1 MKPSLAIILLPVGMA
16 ALSDMAVG
24 QQKHTFMKKYM
35 NAIQEY
41 IMTGHEKGWDHCDVL
56 SSNPTSEG
64 DPQMSMNLEKI
75 ETLNLKS
82 AFKNSHCLLVHYD
95 VSSESSLSTL
105 IEFGWNTVNYVR
117 LALVMEMHSSIT
129 LHMVKNTSN
138 LPFLVAAVTEYGREQ
153 FLCPMVG
160 EMSPRIE
167 NEMCNPSYLDYK
179 NKTLRIGLTGL
190 PPDFIR
196 FPDGKIEGVN
206 IRMMRMISER
216 LKFTPKIS
224 LAEKL
229 LAPLKLVNYHHSQL
243 M

>member
-1 MKPSLAIILLPVGMA
+1 MKPSLAIILLPVGIA

-41 IMTGHEKGWDHCDVL
+41 IMTGHEKGWHHCDVL
-56 SSNPTSEG
+56 SSNPTSENAPEISISL
-64 DPQMSMNLEKI
+64 DKI
-75 ETLNLKS
+75 EKLNIKS

-117 LALVMEMHSSIT
+117 LALVIEMHSSIN
-129 LHMVKNTSN
+129 LQMVKNTTN
-138 LPFLVAAVTEYGREQ
+138 LPFLVATVSENGREK
-153 FLCPMVG
+153 FLCPIVG
-160 EMSPRIE
+160 EMNPRIE
-167 NEMCNPSYLDYK
+167 NEMCNTSNLDYK
-179 NKTLRIGLTGL
+179 NKALHIGLMGL
-190 PPDFIR
+190 SPDFIM

-224 LAEKL
+224 VADSHLA
-229 LAPLKLVNYHHSQL
+229 ALKLVNY
-243 M
+243 

>member
-1 MKPSLAIILLPVGMA
+1 MKPSLAIILPPVGMA
-16 ALSDMAVG
+16 VLSDMEVG

-41 IMTGHEKGWDHCDVL
+41 IMTGHEKGWHHCDVL
-56 SSNPTSEG
+56 SSNPTSENA
-64 DPQMSMNLEKI
+64 PEISMNLDKI
-75 ETLNLKS
+75 QTLNIKS

-95 VSSESSLSTL
+95 ASSESSLSTL
-105 IEFGWNTVNYVR
+105 IEFGWNTINYVR
-117 LALVMEMHSSIT
+117 LALVIEMHSSIT
-129 LHMVKNTSN
+129 LQMVKNTSN
-138 LPFLVAAVTEYGREQ
+138 LPFLVAAVSEYGKEQ

-167 NEMCNPSYLDYK
+167 NEMCNPSNLDYK
-179 NKTLRIGLTGL
+179 NKALHIGLMGL

-196 FPDGKIEGVN
+196 FPDGEIEGVN

-224 LAEKL
+224 ITDSHLA
-229 LAPLKLVNYHHSQL
+229 ALKLVNY
-243 M
+243 